1 MASYKHKVLISIDDL
16 PNISATELISSTS
29 LPLPCRVSV
38 SQTKALACSE
48 HHRYSALFFIIMPRI
63 LRCSGP
69 VSSHHAE
76 HEMEANREFRGSDTH
91 GILQRFGADI
101 RASSEGFGWSSIYA
115 SIQRENPFEGRFEA
129 IADDLIVLHR
139 SGPVQTTFESG
150 GHVTS
155 RSIPRGSAFFLPA
168 GHACKVGLHGALD
181 TLHIYLRATLVGR
194 ERVNEVTPLLVERD
208 VVLQHLAHAVE
219 QALCEKASNSALF
232 IDPIARALANR
243 ISTISRSSEPWQV
256 QTAGLPEY
264 QLRRLQDFIESNL
277 EGEITLAA
285 MASACGI
292 GTKSFVRAFAATT
305 GKSPYQYV
313 IAARVERA
321 KRLIEQNQQGLAEI
335 ALRCGFSHQEHLTR
349 AFRRLTGQ
357 TPGRYRRGIN

>member
-1 MASYKHKVLISIDDL
+1 
-16 PNISATELISSTS
+16 
-29 LPLPCRVSV
+29 
-38 SQTKALACSE
+38 
-48 HHRYSALFFIIMPRI
+48 
-63 LRCSGP
+63 
-69 VSSHHAE
+69 
-76 HEMEANREFRGSDTH
+76 MEAKREFRGSDTH
-91 GILQRFGADI
+91 GVLQRFGADI
-101 RASSEGFGWSSIYA
+101 RATSEGHGWSSIYA

-129 IADDLIVLHR
+129 IPDDLIVLHR
-139 SGPVQTTFESG
+139 SGPVETTFASG

-155 RSIPRGSAFFLPA
+155 RCIPKGSIFFLPA
-168 GHACKVGLHGALD
+168 GHACEVGLRGALD
-181 TLHIYLRATLVGR
+181 TLHIYLRANLVS
-194 ERVNEVTPLLVERD
+194 VHNVTPLLVERD
-208 VVLQHLAHAVE
+208 VVIQHLAQAVE
-219 QALCEKASNSALF
+219 QAVCEKVSNSDLF
-232 IDPIARALANR
+232 IDPIARALADR
-243 ISTISRSSEPWQV
+243 VSAISRSSEPWKV
-256 QTAGLPEY
+256 QTAGLPDYE
-264 QLRRLQDFIESNL
+264 LRRLQDFIEANL

-357 TPGRYRRGIN
+357 TPGRYRRGVN

>member
-1 MASYKHKVLISIDDL
+1 
-16 PNISATELISSTS
+16 
-29 LPLPCRVSV
+29 
-38 SQTKALACSE
+38 
-48 HHRYSALFFIIMPRI
+48 
-63 LRCSGP
+63 
-69 VSSHHAE
+69 
-76 HEMEANREFRGSDTH
+76 MEAKREFRGSDTH
-91 GILQRFGADI
+91 GVLQRFGADI
-101 RASSEGFGWSSIYA
+101 RATSEGHGWSSIYA

-139 SGPVQTTFESG
+139 SGPVQTTFASG

-155 RSIPRGSAFFLPA
+155 RCIPKGSIFFLPA
-168 GHACKVGLHGALD
+168 GHACEVGLRGALD
-181 TLHIYLRATLVGR
+181 TLHIYLRANLVS
-194 ERVNEVTPLLVERD
+194 VHNVTPLLVERD
-208 VVLQHLAHAVE
+208 VVIQHLAQAVE
-219 QALCEKASNSALF
+219 QAVCEKVSNSDRF
-232 IDPIARALANR
+232 IDPIARALADR
-243 ISTISRSSEPWQV
+243 VSAISRSSEPWQV
-256 QTAGLPEY
+256 QTAGLPDYE
-264 QLRRLQDFIESNL
+264 LRRLNDFIEANL

-321 KRLIEQNQQGLAEI
+321 KRLIEQDQEGLAEI

-357 TPGRYRRGIN
+357 TPGRYRRSVN

>member
-1 MASYKHKVLISIDDL
+1 
-16 PNISATELISSTS
+16 
-29 LPLPCRVSV
+29 
-38 SQTKALACSE
+38 
-48 HHRYSALFFIIMPRI
+48 
-63 LRCSGP
+63 
-69 VSSHHAE
+69 
-76 HEMEANREFRGSDTH
+76 MEAKREFRGSDTH
-91 GILQRFGADI
+91 GVLQRFGADI
-101 RASSEGFGWSSIYA
+101 RATSEGHGWSSIYA

-139 SGPVQTTFESG
+139 SGPVETTFASG

-155 RSIPRGSAFFLPA
+155 RCIPKGSIFFLPA
-168 GHACKVGLHGALD
+168 GHACEVGLRGALD
-181 TLHIYLRATLVGR
+181 TLHIYLRANLVS
-194 ERVNEVTPLLVERD
+194 VYNVTPLLVERD
-208 VVLQHLAHAVE
+208 VVIQHLAQAVE
-219 QALCEKASNSALF
+219 QAVCENVSNSDLF

-243 ISTISRSSEPWQV
+243 ISAISRSSEPWRV
-256 QTAGLPEY
+256 QTAGLPDYE
-264 QLRRLQDFIESNL
+264 LRRLNDFIEANL

-321 KRLIEQNQQGLAEI
+321 KRLIEQDQEGLAEI

-357 TPGRYRRGIN
+357 TPGRYRRSVN

>member
-1 MASYKHKVLISIDDL
+1 MHL
-16 PNISATELISSTS
+16 
-29 LPLPCRVSV
+29 
-38 SQTKALACSE
+38 
-48 HHRYSALFFIIMPRI
+48 
-63 LRCSGP
+63 SG
-69 VSSHHAE
+69 
-76 HEMEANREFRGSDTH
+76 MEANREFRGSDTH
-91 GILQRFGADI
+91 GVLQRFGADI
-101 RASSEGFGWSSIYA
+101 HASSEGYGWSSIYA

-155 RSIPRGSAFFLPA
+155 RCIPRGSAFFLPA

-194 ERVNEVTPLLVERD
+194 ERVNEVTPMLVERD
-208 VVLQHLAHAVE
+208 VVLQHLAHAIE
-219 QALCEKASNSALF
+219 QALCENVSNSDLF

-243 ISTISRSSEPWQV
+243 VSAISRSSERWQA

-264 QLRRLQDFIESNL
+264 QLRRLQDFIEANL
-277 EGEITLAA
+277 DREITLAA
-285 MASACGI
+285 MASTCGF
-292 GTKSFVRAFAATT
+292 GTKSFVRAFGATT

-321 KRLIEQNQQGLAEI
+321 KRLIEQDQEGLAEI

-357 TPGRYRRGIN
+357 TPGRYRRSVN

>member
-1 MASYKHKVLISIDDL
+1 
-16 PNISATELISSTS
+16 
-29 LPLPCRVSV
+29 
-38 SQTKALACSE
+38 
-48 HHRYSALFFIIMPRI
+48 
-63 LRCSGP
+63 
-69 VSSHHAE
+69 
-76 HEMEANREFRGSDTH
+76 MEAKREFRGSDTH
-91 GILQRFGADI
+91 GVLQRFGADI
-101 RASSEGFGWSSIYA
+101 RATSEGHGWSSIYA
-115 SIQRENPFEGRFEA
+115 SIQRENPFEGRFDA

-139 SGPVQTTFESG
+139 SGPVQTTFASG

-155 RSIPRGSAFFLPA
+155 RCIPKGSIFFLPA
-168 GHACKVGLHGALD
+168 GQACEVGLHGALD
-181 TLHIYLRATLVGR
+181 TLHIYLRANLIPVH
-194 ERVNEVTPLLVERD
+194 NVTPLLVERD
-208 VVLQHLAHAVE
+208 VVIQHLAQAVE
-219 QALCEKASNSALF
+219 QAVCENVSNSDLF

-243 ISTISRSSEPWQV
+243 VSAISRSSEPWRV
-256 QTAGLPEY
+256 QTAGLPDNE
-264 QLRRLQDFIESNL
+264 LRRVKDFIEANL

-321 KRLIEQNQQGLAEI
+321 KRLIEQDQEGLAEI

-357 TPGRYRRGIN
+357 TPGRYRRSVN

>member
-1 MASYKHKVLISIDDL
+1 
-16 PNISATELISSTS
+16 
-29 LPLPCRVSV
+29 
-38 SQTKALACSE
+38 
-48 HHRYSALFFIIMPRI
+48 
-63 LRCSGP
+63 
-69 VSSHHAE
+69 
-76 HEMEANREFRGSDTH
+76 MEAKREFRGSDTH
-91 GILQRFGADI
+91 GVLQRFGADI
-101 RASSEGFGWSSIYA
+101 RATSEGHGWSSIYA

-139 SGPVQTTFESG
+139 SGPVETTFASG

-155 RSIPRGSAFFLPA
+155 RCIPKGSIFFLPA
-168 GHACKVGLHGALD
+168 GHACEVGLRGALD
-181 TLHIYLRATLVGR
+181 TLHIYLRANLVS
-194 ERVNEVTPLLVERD
+194 VHNVTPLLVERD
-208 VVLQHLAHAVE
+208 VVIQHLAQAVE
-219 QALCEKASNSALF
+219 QAVCEKVPNSDRF
-232 IDPIARALANR
+232 IDPIARALADR
-243 ISTISRSSEPWQV
+243 VSAISRSSEPWQV
-256 QTAGLPEY
+256 QTAGLPDYE
-264 QLRRLQDFIESNL
+264 LRRLNDFIEANL

-321 KRLIEQNQQGLAEI
+321 KRLIEQDQEGLAEI

-357 TPGRYRRGIN
+357 TPGRYRRSVN

>member
-1 MASYKHKVLISIDDL
+1 
-16 PNISATELISSTS
+16 
-29 LPLPCRVSV
+29 
-38 SQTKALACSE
+38 
-48 HHRYSALFFIIMPRI
+48 
-63 LRCSGP
+63 
-69 VSSHHAE
+69 
-76 HEMEANREFRGSDTH
+76 MEAKREFRGSDTH
-91 GILQRFGADI
+91 GVLQRFGADI
-101 RASSEGFGWSSIYA
+101 RATSEGHGWSSIYA

-139 SGPVQTTFESG
+139 SGPVETTFASG

-155 RSIPRGSAFFLPA
+155 RCIPKGSIFFLPA
-168 GHACKVGLHGALD
+168 GHACEVGLRGALD
-181 TLHIYLRATLVGR
+181 TLHIYLRANLVS
-194 ERVNEVTPLLVERD
+194 VHNVTPLLVERD
-208 VVLQHLAHAVE
+208 VVIQHLAQAVE
-219 QALCEKASNSALF
+219 QAVCEKVSNSDRF
-232 IDPIARALANR
+232 IDPIARALADR
-243 ISTISRSSEPWQV
+243 VSAISRSSEPWQV
-256 QTAGLPEY
+256 QTAGLPDYE
-264 QLRRLQDFIESNL
+264 LRRLNDFIEDNL

-321 KRLIEQNQQGLAEI
+321 KRLIEQDQEGLAEI

-357 TPGRYRRGIN
+357 TPGRYRRSVN

>member
-1 MASYKHKVLISIDDL
+1 
-16 PNISATELISSTS
+16 
-29 LPLPCRVSV
+29 
-38 SQTKALACSE
+38 
-48 HHRYSALFFIIMPRI
+48 
-63 LRCSGP
+63 
-69 VSSHHAE
+69 
-76 HEMEANREFRGSDTH
+76 MEAKREFRGSDTH
-91 GILQRFGADI
+91 GVLQRFGADI
-101 RASSEGFGWSSIYA
+101 RATSEGHGWSSIYA

-139 SGPVQTTFESG
+139 SGPVETTFASG

-155 RSIPRGSAFFLPA
+155 RCIPKGSIFFLPA
-168 GHACKVGLHGALD
+168 GHACEVGLRGALD
-181 TLHIYLRATLVGR
+181 TLHIYLRANLVS
-194 ERVNEVTPLLVERD
+194 VHNVTPLLVERD
-208 VVLQHLAHAVE
+208 VVIQHLAQAVE
-219 QALCEKASNSALF
+219 QAVCEKVSNSDRF
-232 IDPIARALANR
+232 IDPIARALADR
-243 ISTISRSSEPWQV
+243 VSAVSRSSEPWQV
-256 QTAGLPEY
+256 QTAGLPDYE
-264 QLRRLQDFIESNL
+264 LRRLNDFIEANL

-321 KRLIEQNQQGLAEI
+321 KRLIEQDQEGLAEI

-357 TPGRYRRGIN
+357 TPGRYRRSVN

>member
-1 MASYKHKVLISIDDL
+1 
-16 PNISATELISSTS
+16 
-29 LPLPCRVSV
+29 
-38 SQTKALACSE
+38 
-48 HHRYSALFFIIMPRI
+48 
-63 LRCSGP
+63 
-69 VSSHHAE
+69 
-76 HEMEANREFRGSDTH
+76 MEARREFRGSDTH
-91 GILQRFGADI
+91 GVLQRFGADI
-101 RASSEGFGWSSIYA
+101 RATSEGQGWSSIYA

-139 SGPVQTTFESG
+139 SGPVQTTFASG

-155 RSIPRGSAFFLPA
+155 RCIPKGSIFFLPA
-168 GHACKVGLHGALD
+168 GHACEVGLHGALD
-181 TLHIYLRATLVGR
+181 TLHIYLRANLVS
-194 ERVNEVTPLLVERD
+194 VHNVTPLLVERD
-208 VVLQHLAHAVE
+208 AVIQHLAQAVE
-219 QALCEKASNSALF
+219 QAVCENVSNSDLF
-232 IDPIARALANR
+232 IDPIARALADR
-243 ISTISRSSEPWQV
+243 VSAISRISEPWEV
-256 QTAGLPEY
+256 QTAGLPDYE
-264 QLRRLQDFIESNL
+264 LRRLNNFIEANL

-321 KRLIEQNQQGLAEI
+321 KRLIEQDRESLAEI

-357 TPGRYRRGIN
+357 TPGRYRRSVN

>member
-1 MASYKHKVLISIDDL
+1 
-16 PNISATELISSTS
+16 
-29 LPLPCRVSV
+29 
-38 SQTKALACSE
+38 
-48 HHRYSALFFIIMPRI
+48 
-63 LRCSGP
+63 
-69 VSSHHAE
+69 
-76 HEMEANREFRGSDTH
+76 MEAKREFRGSDTH
-91 GILQRFGADI
+91 GVLQRFGADI
-101 RASSEGFGWSSIYA
+101 RASSEGYGWSSIYA

-155 RSIPRGSAFFLPA
+155 RCIPKGSIFFLPA
-168 GHACKVGLHGALD
+168 GHACDVGLHGALD
-181 TLHIYLRATLVGR
+181 TLHIYLRENLVP
-194 ERVNEVTPLLVERD
+194 VHNVTPLLVERD
-208 VVLQHLAHAVE
+208 AVIQHLAHAVE
-219 QALCEKASNSALF
+219 QALCENVSNSDLF

-243 ISTISRSSEPWQV
+243 ISAISRSSERRQG
-256 QTAGLPEY
+256 QTAGLPDYE
-264 QLRRLQDFIESNL
+264 LRRLKDFIEANL

-292 GTKSFVRAFAATT
+292 GTKSFVRAFAATI

-357 TPGRYRRGIN
+357 TPGRYRRGVN

>member
-1 MASYKHKVLISIDDL
+1 MQL
-16 PNISATELISSTS
+16 
-29 LPLPCRVSV
+29 
-38 SQTKALACSE
+38 
-48 HHRYSALFFIIMPRI
+48 
-63 LRCSGP
+63 SG
-69 VSSHHAE
+69 
-76 HEMEANREFRGSDTH
+76 MEAKREFRGSDTH
-91 GILQRFGADI
+91 GVLQRFGADI
-101 RASSEGFGWSSIYA
+101 RATSEGHGWSSIYA

-139 SGPVQTTFESG
+139 SGPVQTTFASG

-155 RSIPRGSAFFLPA
+155 RCIPKGSIFFLPA
-168 GHACKVGLHGALD
+168 GHACEVGLHGALD
-181 TLHIYLRATLVGR
+181 TLHIYLRANLVGR
-194 ERVNEVTPLLVERD
+194 EPVKEVTPMLVERD
-208 VVLQHLAHAVE
+208 VVLQHLAQAVE
-219 QALCEKASNSALF
+219 QAVCENVSNSDLF

-243 ISTISRSSEPWQV
+243 VSAISRSSEPRQV
-256 QTAGLPEY
+256 QTAGLSDYE
-264 QLRRLQDFIESNL
+264 LRRLQDFIEANL

-292 GTKSFVRAFAATT
+292 GTKSFVRAFGTTT

-335 ALRCGFSHQEHLTR
+335 ALSCGFSHQEHLTH

-357 TPGRYRRGIN
+357 TPGRYRRSVN